1 LTLRAKDFSAGLSF
15 VAISRVKKLNG
26 IAFRAPFV
34 LSRLLRPKVTESMT
48 MLETD
53 TVRRAGRFTLDTYSM
68 DLSEYVFNN

>member
-1 LTLRAKDFSAGLSF
+1 LDEATIDIGAKDFSAGLSF

-48 MLETD
+48 MLEDD
-53 TVRRAGRFTLDTYSM
+53 T
-68 DLSEYVFNN
+68 E